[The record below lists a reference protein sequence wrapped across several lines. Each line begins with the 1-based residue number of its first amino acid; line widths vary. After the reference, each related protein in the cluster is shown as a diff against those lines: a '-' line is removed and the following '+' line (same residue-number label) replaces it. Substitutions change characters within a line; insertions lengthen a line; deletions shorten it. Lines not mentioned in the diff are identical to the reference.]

1 MEANVKF
8 KVIVQAGSIT
18 NHSNYDL
25 EREILDLIGAE
36 LIEVESDN
44 KDDFIN
50 EAKSADALIAG
61 KMMLSRD
68 IIENLENCKIISIG
82 SVGTDTIDVI
92 AATDHGIPVTNDPDT
107 FIDEVADHTL
117 TLILSTYRRLT
128 LLHQMSKDG
137 RWKEARPYLY
147 QFPRLMGQC
156 LGLIAFGHVA
166 RAVAKRAK
174 PFGFNIIA
182 YDPYISETTI
192 SEYGAIPV
200 NLDELLKSSDIVSM
214 HAPGSEETEQMLK
227 EKHFKLM
234 KKTALFVNNGRGST
248 IHEPSLIKALQQNW
262 IAGAGLDVLD
272 QEPPNPDNPLLSMNN
287 VIVTPH
293 VASASSRFDPQRRIR
308 VAREIRL
315 ALSGKWPIGCVNPS
329 VLITTNLKRW
339 QPYSTN
345 RGPAR

>member
-1 MEANVKF
+1 MKF
-8 KVIVQAGSIT
+8 KVIVQAGSVY

-25 EREILDLIGAE
+25 EREILDPIGAE
-36 LIEVESDN
+36 LIEVKSDDKN
-44 KDDFIN
+44 DFIK
-50 EAKSADALIAG
+50 EAKNADALIAG
-61 KMMLSRD
+61 KMQLSKE
-68 IIENLENCKIISIG
+68 IIESLEKCKVISIG
-82 SVGTDTIDVI
+82 SVGTDTIDI
-92 AATDHGIPVTNDPDT
+92 AAATQNRIPVTNDPDT

-128 LLHQMSKDG
+128 LLYQMSKDG

-147 QFPRLMGQC
+147 EFPRLMGQS

-174 PFGFNIIA
+174 PFGFNILA

-192 SEYGAIPV
+192 SEAGAIPV

-214 HAPGSEETEQMLK
+214 HAPGSEETDQMLK
-227 EKHFKLM
+227 ETHFKLM

-248 IHEPSLIKALQQNW
+248 VDEPSLIKALQENW

-272 QEPPNPDNPLLSMNN
+272 QEPPDPKNPLLSMEN

-293 VASASSRFDPQRRIR
+293 VASASSRFEPQRRIR

-315 ALSGKWPIGCVNPS
+315 ALLGKWPIGCVNPS
-329 VLITTNLKRW
+329 VLENTNLRRW

>member
-1 MEANVKF
+1 MKF
-8 KVIVQAGSIT
+8 KVIVQAGSVY

-25 EREILDLIGAE
+25 EREILEPIGAE
-36 LIEVESDN
+36 LIELKVNN
-44 KDDFIN
+44 KNDFIK
-50 EAKSADALIAG
+50 EAKDADALIAG
-61 KMMLSRD
+61 KMQLSED
-68 IIENLENCKIISIG
+68 IIEKLETCKIISIG
-82 SVGTDTIDVI
+82 SVGTDTIDI
-92 AATDHGIPVTNDPDT
+92 NAATENGIPVTNDPDT

-147 QFPRLMGQC
+147 QYPRLMGQS

-174 PFGFNIIA
+174 PFGFNIFA

-192 SEYGAIPV
+192 SDTGAIPV
-200 NLDELLKSSDIVSM
+200 NLDELLQSSDIISM
-214 HAPGSEETEQMLK
+214 HAPGSEETDQMLQ

-234 KKTALFVNNGRGST
+234 KKTALFINNGRGST
-248 IHEPSLIKALQQNW
+248 VHELSLIKALQQNW
-262 IAGAGLDVLD
+262 IAGAGLDVLE
-272 QEPPNPDNPLLSMNN
+272 QEPPDSNNPLLSMDN

-293 VASASSRFDPQRRIR
+293 VASASSRFEPQRRIR

-315 ALSGKWPIGCVNPS
+315 ALLGKWPIGCVNPS
-329 VLITTNLKRW
+329 VLETTSLRRW

>member
-1 MEANVKF
+1 MKF
-8 KVIVQAGSIT
+8 KVIVQAGSVYK
-18 NHSNYDL
+18 HSDYDL
-25 EREILDLIGAE
+25 EREILEPVGAE
-36 LIEVESDN
+36 LIEVKSDN
-44 KDDFIN
+44 KNDFIK
-50 EAKSADALIAG
+50 EARKADALIAG
-61 KMMLSRD
+61 KMQLSED
-68 IIENLENCKIISIG
+68 IIEKLENCKIISIG
-82 SVGTDTIDVI
+82 SVGTDTIDI
-92 AATDHGIPVTNDPDT
+92 TAATKNGIPVTNDPDT

-128 LLHQMSKDG
+128 LLYQMSKDG

-147 QFPRLMGQC
+147 QYPRLMGQS

-174 PFGFNIIA
+174 PFGFNILA

-192 SEYGAIPV
+192 SEAGAIPV
-200 NLDELLKSSDIVSM
+200 NLDELLQSSDIVSM
-214 HAPGSEETEQMLK
+214 HAPGSEETDQMLQ

-262 IAGAGLDVLD
+262 ISGAGLDVLE
-272 QEPPNPDNPLLSMNN
+272 QEPPDSNNPLLSMDN

-293 VASASSRFDPQRRIR
+293 VASASSRFEPQRRIR

-315 ALSGKWPIGCVNPS
+315 ALLGKWPIGCVNPS
-329 VLITTNLKRW
+329 VLETTNLIRW

>member
-1 MEANVKF
+1 MKF
-8 KVIVQAGSIT
+8 KVIVQAGSVYK
-18 NHSNYDL
+18 HSDYDL
-25 EREILDLIGAE
+25 EREILEPVGAE
-36 LIEVESDN
+36 LIEVKSDN
-44 KDDFIN
+44 KNDFIK
-50 EAKSADALIAG
+50 EARKADALIAG
-61 KMMLSRD
+61 KMQLSED
-68 IIENLENCKIISIG
+68 IIEKLENCKIISIG
-82 SVGTDTIDVI
+82 SVGTDTIDI
-92 AATDHGIPVTNDPDT
+92 TAATKNGIPVTNDPDT

-128 LLHQMSKDG
+128 LLYQMSKDG

-147 QFPRLMGQC
+147 QYPRLMGQS

-174 PFGFNIIA
+174 PFGFHILA

-192 SEYGAIPV
+192 SEAGAIPV
-200 NLDELLKSSDIVSM
+200 NLDELLQSSDIVSM
-214 HAPGSEETEQMLK
+214 HAPGSEETDQMLQ

-262 IAGAGLDVLD
+262 ISGAGLDVLE
-272 QEPPNPDNPLLSMNN
+272 QEPPDSNNPLLSMDN

-293 VASASSRFDPQRRIR
+293 VASASSRFEPQRRIR

-315 ALSGKWPIGCVNPS
+315 ALLGKWPIGCVNPS
-329 VLITTNLKRW
+329 VLETTNLIRW

>member
-1 MEANVKF
+1 MKF
-8 KVIVQAGSIT
+8 KVIVQAGSVYK
-18 NHSNYDL
+18 HSDYDL
-25 EREILDLIGAE
+25 EREILEPVGAE
-36 LIEVESDN
+36 LIEVKSDN
-44 KDDFIN
+44 KNDFIK
-50 EAKSADALIAG
+50 EARKADALIAG
-61 KMMLSRD
+61 KMQLSED
-68 IIENLENCKIISIG
+68 IIEKLENCKIISIG
-82 SVGTDTIDVI
+82 SVGTDTIDI
-92 AATDHGIPVTNDPDT
+92 TAATKNGIPVTNDPDT

-128 LLHQMSKDG
+128 LLYQMSKDG

-147 QFPRLMGQC
+147 QYPRLMGQS

-174 PFGFNIIA
+174 PFGFHILA

-192 SEYGAIPV
+192 TEAGAIPV
-200 NLDELLKSSDIVSM
+200 NLDELLQSSDIVSM
-214 HAPGSEETEQMLK
+214 HAPGSEETDQMLQ

-262 IAGAGLDVLD
+262 IAGAGLDVLE
-272 QEPPNPDNPLLSMNN
+272 QEPPDSNNPLLSMDN

-293 VASASSRFDPQRRIR
+293 VASASSRFEPQRRIR

-315 ALSGKWPIGCVNPS
+315 ALLGKWPIGCVNPS
-329 VLITTNLKRW
+329 VLETTNLIRW

>member
-1 MEANVKF
+1 MKF
-8 KVIVQAGSIT
+8 KVIVQAGSVY

-25 EREILDLIGAE
+25 EREILEPIGAE
-36 LIEVESDN
+36 LIEVASDDKN
-44 KDDFIN
+44 DFIK
-50 EAKSADALIAG
+50 EAKTADALIAG
-61 KMMLSRD
+61 KMQLSKE
-68 IIENLENCKIISIG
+68 IIESLENCKIISIG
-82 SVGTDTIDVI
+82 SVGTDTIDI
-92 AATDHGIPVTNDPDT
+92 ASATQNGIPVTNDPDT

-137 RWKEARPYLY
+137 RWKKARPYLY
-147 QFPRLMGQC
+147 EFPRLMGQA

-174 PFGFNIIA
+174 PFGFNILA

-192 SEYGAIPV
+192 SDSGVIPV

-214 HAPGSEETEQMLK
+214 HAPGSEETDQMIN
-227 EKHFKLM
+227 ETHFKLM
-234 KKTALFVNNGRGST
+234 KKTALFINNGRGST
-248 IHEPSLIKALQQNW
+248 VDEPSLIKALTEKW

-272 QEPPNPDNPLLSMNN
+272 QEPPDLKNPLLAMEN

-293 VASASSRFDPQRRIR
+293 VASASSRFEPQRRSR

-315 ALSGKWPIGCVNPS
+315 ALLGKWPIGCVNPS
-329 VLITTNLKRW
+329 VLNNTNLRRW